1 VLRGVQQAA
10 RSTILNSVSQQHLI
24 VAVAPLRRYV
34 VRAVQERVCERVAQ
48 GVWVVCPGQSAPVLA
63 CACALLLGGS
73 SVRGGI
79 YINSNIDPAAPLGM

>member
-1 VLRGVQQAA
+1 MLRGVQQAA

-48 GVWVVCPGQSAPVLA
+48 GVWVVCPGQKVLLCWPVLVHCCWVA
-63 CACALLLGGS
+63 VLCAAG
-73 SVRGGI
+73 
-79 YINSNIDPAAPLGM
+79 YT